1 MRTATLAL
9 CLMGAVTF
17 GRIAAASEP
26 AVPQPPGQAAA
37 SEGGK
42 AGSTPRLKFRNGP
55 SCMCAAGMSEADIQK
70 AEQAQFPQ
78 LRPKQDDG
86 GNYKK

>member
-1 MRTATLAL
+1 MRAATMAL
-9 CLMGAVTF
+9 CLMSAVMFDLAVAT
-17 GRIAAASEP
+17 GEP